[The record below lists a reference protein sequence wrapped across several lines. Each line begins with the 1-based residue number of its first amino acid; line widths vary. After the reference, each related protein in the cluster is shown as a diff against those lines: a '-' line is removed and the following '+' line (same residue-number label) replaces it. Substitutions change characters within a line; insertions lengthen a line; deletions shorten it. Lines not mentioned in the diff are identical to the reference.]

1 MNYYEILNIS
11 KNSSQIEIKKA
22 YKNLALKYHPDK
34 NNSLEAKEQFQ
45 KISEAYQTLS
55 NKESR
60 VAYDLDG
67 TIPDIFD
74 NPSEIFEKIF
84 KNMDPVLSRFL
95 TDTLSNFTSSLMNEN
110 KSVEQAFNE
119 INTND
124 IIDKGSDVFK
134 HYLKKNVNK
143 NNVNKG
149 ILYYNLD
156 INLEDIIN
164 NNENQIDVNIEFLRK
179 YSNLR
184 IIINDNNFKKTYE
197 FDLKQ
202 DKFYL
207 VFQNNTYLFELNYN
221 FPDNIKRK
229 YQSEHL
235 FLEYYVNYK
244 SYLTGFNFQY
254 QLTQKINLDYNIFL
268 KNSNIICFKKYGL
281 YNYQNND
288 YGNLYVTFIPIE
300 NNHIQPII
308 KTSVDNLYSLIT
320 INNI

>member
-1 MNYYEILNIS
+1 MYKVKLTLTFLILSIAISFSNSKEFDKFKGFFNFSYDESKDKIFLEVDKLDYEFLYIGSLASGVGSNDIGLDRGQLGQEKLVKFVKKGNKILLVEPNLFYRAQTQNIS
-11 KNSSQIEIKKA
+11 
-22 YKNLALKYHPDK
+22 
-34 NNSLEAKEQFQ
+34 
-45 KISEAYQTLS
+45 
-55 NKESR
+55 
-60 VAYDLDG
+60 
-67 TIPDIFD
+67 
-74 NPSEIFEKIF
+74 EK
-84 KNMDPVLSRFL
+84 
-95 TDTLSNFTSSLMNEN
+95 

-235 FLEYYVNYK
+235 FLEYYVN
-244 SYLTGFNFQY
+244 
-254 QLTQKINLDYNIFL
+254 
-268 KNSNIICFKKYGL
+268 
-281 YNYQNND
+281 
-288 YGNLYVTFIPIE
+288 
-300 NNHIQPII
+300 
-308 KTSVDNLYSLIT
+308 
-320 INNI
+320 